1 MLISGRGSNMVAI
14 AAACAAPAYPARV
27 AIVVSNR
34 PGVAGLTRAAELG
47 LKTAVVDHDNYADRG
62 SFETALVELLQAEQV
77 DLVCLAGFMR
87 LLTPGF
93 IAAFPCRILN
103 VHPSLLPAF
112 PGLDAQRQAF
122 EYGVRY
128 SGCTV
133 HLVNAELDAGPIV
146 CQSAVAIE
154 PGDTENVLGARILE
168 QEHRLYPEAIRLFA
182 EDRIRVVGRRV
193 EILPRR

>member
-1 MLISGRGSNMVAI
+1 MIAI
-14 AAACAAPAYPARV
+14 ASACASADYPARV

-34 PGVAGLTRAAELG
+34 PGAAGLQRAAEMG
-47 LKTAVVDHDNYADRG
+47 LKTAVVDHDRYDDRG
-62 SFETALVELLQAEQV
+62 CFETALAELLHAEQV

-87 LLTPGF
+87 LLTPQF
-93 IAAFPCRILN
+93 VDAFPQRILN

-122 EYGVRY
+122 DYGVRF

-133 HLVNAELDAGPIV
+133 HLVNDELDAGPII

-154 PGDTENVLGARILE
+154 PGDTENVLGARILQ

-193 EILPRR
+193 EIRPRR